1 MFTTALFDNHKLIGT
16 VQDGSRKWVTVVAT
30 ICADGTS
37 LSPGIIYEDQANT
50 SQDTWLD
57 GVKEEDNLAFLASSV
72 NTCRC
77 IPTSFDTQAAAI
89 GRQSVRAL
97 SYVLQQRPR
106 RAHETIRGPR
116 GGQQA

>member
-1 MFTTALFDNHKLIGT
+1 MFTKALFDNHKLIGT

-57 GVKEEDNLAFLASSV
+57 GVKEEDNLAFLASSA
-72 NTCRC
+72 NGWTNDELGFNWL
-77 IPTSFDTQAAAI
+77 IN
-89 GRQSVRAL
+89 L
-97 SYVLQQRPR
+97 SDR
-106 RAHETIRGPR
+106 ETREKAKRG
-116 GGQQA
+116 